1 MRTPALGWV
10 GELLRLKP
18 APIPWGAAFRTGI
31 AVVTPVAIGMAVGQQ
46 GAGYQTKARSPE
58 SWPNCAPRMRC
69 WPARSGTAPLG

>member
-31 AVVTPVAIGMAVGQQ
+31 AVVTPVAIGMEVGQQ
-46 GAGYQTKARSPE
+46 GPDT
-58 SWPNCAPRMRC
+58 
-69 WPARSGTAPLG
+69 